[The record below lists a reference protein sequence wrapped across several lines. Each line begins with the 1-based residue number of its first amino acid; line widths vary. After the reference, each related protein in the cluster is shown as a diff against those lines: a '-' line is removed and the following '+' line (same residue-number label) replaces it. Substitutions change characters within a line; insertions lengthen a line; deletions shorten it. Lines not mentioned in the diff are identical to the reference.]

1 MSPSAAPASRF
12 IVLEGGEG
20 SGKSTQ
26 AARLAGHLGAVLTR
40 EPGGTA
46 IGGALRALLLDART
60 TGLDDRAE
68 ALLMAADRAQHVAE
82 VIRPALSSG
91 RHVVCDRYVGSTLA
105 YQGFGRGL
113 PVDELRRLSAWAAA
127 GLTPDVV
134 VLLGVPRE
142 LGSMRAAGRV
152 DPLPDRVEAA
162 GDGFHD
168 RVAEGYRALAAAD
181 PAHWVVVDG
190 TEPADDVEAVVWKSV
205 VARCPELAGGHGA
218 DEPPSRPRP

>member
-1 MSPSAAPASRF
+1 MSSSAMPAGRF
-12 IVLEGGEG
+12 IVFEGGEG

-26 AARLAGHLGAVLTR
+26 AARLADRLGAVLTR

-91 RHVVCDRYVGSTLA
+91 RHVVSDRYIGSTLA

-113 PVDELRRLSAWAAA
+113 PVDDLRRLSAWAAA
-127 GLTPDVV
+127 GLTPDLV
-134 VLLGVPRE
+134 VLLDVPRE
-142 LGSMRAAGRV
+142 LGSTRAAGRA
-152 DPLPDRVEAA
+152 DLAPDRVEAA

-168 RVAEGYRALAAAD
+168 RVAQGYRALAAAD
-181 PAHWVVVDG
+181 PGRWVVVDG
-190 TEPADDVEAVVWKSV
+190 TARTDEVEALVWKSV
-205 VARCPELAGGHGA
+205 AARCPELASAGGSG
-218 DEPPSRPRP
+218 PSDPRS